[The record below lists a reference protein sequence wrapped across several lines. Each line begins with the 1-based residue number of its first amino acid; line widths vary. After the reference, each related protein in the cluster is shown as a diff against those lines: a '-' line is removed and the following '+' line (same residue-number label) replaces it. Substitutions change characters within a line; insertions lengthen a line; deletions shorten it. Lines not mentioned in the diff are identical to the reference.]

1 MKKRK
6 KKNYRRI
13 KKVHFVGTLIS
24 LAIVIAIMYGVLA
37 GFVQIVRSYIVE
49 SKLSE
54 EYRDFSYL
62 VSLYEQGVNPD
73 DPYLIFDKKDY
84 AYIVKDKDGKVIHKH
99 GEITFDESEEPFQI
113 FFNDMMTVKI
123 HAYFDNENNHFRLRE
138 DYVIPDLSI
147 DEYFTLMGDSINM
160 GVENSG
166 VPPEMVTNYDP

>member
-99 GEITFDESEEPFQI
+99 GRLPLTNRRS
-113 FFNDMMTVKI
+113 
-123 HAYFDNENNHFRLRE
+123 HFRSFST
-138 DYVIPDLSI
+138 I
-147 DEYFTLMGDSINM
+147 
-160 GVENSG
+160 
-166 VPPEMVTNYDP
+166 